1 MAVVR
6 KITLSG
12 ATTSDQFVA
21 GSVQFIGTATTLIRF
36 AGFTI
41 LTDPNFLHAGDH
53 AHLGYGLTSK
63 RLTNPALEIAQL
75 PPLDLCVLSHLH
87 GDHWDK
93 VAQDRLPKELP
104 VITTPE
110 ACREL
115 LKQGFHSS
123 VGLRTWEAVEVVRMG
138 AMLRATSLPGRH
150 GPSLVNFLMPEVMGT
165 MLEWQANNGSTLY
178 RMLISGDTLVYDQLA
193 EIPRRYPDINLA
205 LVDLGGTRLFGVLLT
220 MDAVQGIKFI
230 QIVRPKSVIPIHYD
244 DYPVFKSSLEEFRE
258 AVRRANLQAPIHYLN
273 RGDTFN
279 FAIESSRAESTLN
292 SPA

>member
-1 MAVVR
+1 MAIVR
-6 KITLSG
+6 KITLAG
-12 ATTSDQFVA
+12 ATTSDELAA

-53 AHLGYGLTSK
+53 AHLGYRLTSK

-75 PPLDLCVLSHLH
+75 PPLDLCILSHLH
-87 GDHWDK
+87 GDHWDE
-93 VAQDRLPKELP
+93 VARDRLRKTLP

-123 VGLRTWEAVEVVRMG
+123 VGLRTWEAIEAVRMG
-138 AMLRATSLPGRH
+138 AMLRVTSLPGRH
-150 GPSLVNFLMPEVMGT
+150 GPGLLNLLMPEVMGT
-165 MLEWQANNGSTLY
+165 MLEWQANNGSTLF

-205 LVDLGGTRLFGVLLT
+205 LVHLGGTRLFGVLLT
-220 MDAVQGIKFI
+220 MDAAQGIKFI
-230 QIVRPKSVIPIHYD
+230 QIVRPKSVVPIHYD

-258 AVRRANLQAPIHYLN
+258 AVRRANLQVPIHYLS
-273 RGDTFN
+273 RGDTFD
-279 FAIESSRAESTLN
+279 FDVVPSRAETTLN